1 MALSSTIRI
10 GADSLEAAAPSHPAA
25 DFAGFDISKRQVI
38 RTPQTRFDRIG

>member
-1 MALSSTIRI
+1 MAFSSTIRT
-10 GADSLEAAAPSHPAA
+10 GTATVAAVASSRPVA